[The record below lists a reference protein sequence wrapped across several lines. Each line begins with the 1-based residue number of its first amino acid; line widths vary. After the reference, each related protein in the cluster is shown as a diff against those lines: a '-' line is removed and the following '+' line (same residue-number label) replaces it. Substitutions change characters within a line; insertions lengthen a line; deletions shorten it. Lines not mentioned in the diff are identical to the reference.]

1 VGHLSFQQ
9 ERIFLFPSGK
19 FHGHGIAPVATD
31 LHRIGGFDL
40 LAGIQ
45 KGSTGVLLI
54 GQQVSTDLH
63 TGKAICRV
71 WVGSQCFQIG
81 FKSLDIPLVG
91 FDFLGEVFEQLVLQ
105 TVLLALVVGFHQ
117 LQLGNL
123 HIQIHAFLDTGVS
136 GAQGLDL
143 GKGKRRFIYIIA
155 ASHRRFRGHN
165 LADEFLF
172 VFHRLPEVGIK
183 SSLRDIAVHMDK
195 RVLIALALDTAL
207 ALGKVSRTPRAVQIM
222 QRHKAILHIGASA
235 HLGSA
240 A

>member
-1 VGHLSFQQ
+1 MTLAVNVQQRVQFHQTGGLDPQIVLKWERLSYFLLGCGLLLVKVLQLIFDRLQTLGHLGQCVVDTGKISARVCTKSCPVGHLSFQQ

-105 TVLLALVVGFHQ
+105 TVLLALMVGFHQ

-123 HIQIHAFLDTGVS
+123 HIQNPYA
-136 GAQGLDL
+136 
-143 GKGKRRFIYIIA
+143 
-155 ASHRRFRGHN
+155 
-165 LADEFLF
+165 
-172 VFHRLPEVGIK
+172 P
-183 SSLRDIAVHMDK
+183 
-195 RVLIALALDTAL
+195 
-207 ALGKVSRTPRAVQIM
+207 
-222 QRHKAILHIGASA
+222 
-235 HLGSA
+235 
-240 A
+240 